1 MSTVSW
7 KYRKRQSV
15 RFPTSE
21 ELNKIDY
28 NIKDGIEFDHPTLTM
43 GWCIDCHRQKEV
55 DMVDNDYYTEIYK
68 NFKEKHE
75 GVENFTVD
83 MIGGLECGKCHY

>member
-1 MSTVSW
+1 
-7 KYRKRQSV
+7 
-15 RFPTSE
+15 
-21 ELNKIDY
+21 
-28 NIKDGIEFDHPTLTM
+28 M

-55 DMVDNDYYTEIYK
+55 DMVDNDYYTEMH
-68 NFKEKHE
+68 NNLKEKHE

>member
-1 MSTVSW
+1 
-7 KYRKRQSV
+7 
-15 RFPTSE
+15 
-21 ELNKIDY
+21 
-28 NIKDGIEFDHPTLTM
+28 M

-55 DMVDNDYYTEIYK
+55 DMVDNDYYTEMHK